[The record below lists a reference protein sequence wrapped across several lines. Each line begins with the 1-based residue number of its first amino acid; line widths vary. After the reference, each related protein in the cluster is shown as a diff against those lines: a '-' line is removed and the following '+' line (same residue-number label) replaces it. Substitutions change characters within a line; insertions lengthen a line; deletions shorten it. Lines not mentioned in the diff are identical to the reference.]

1 MADDVFTWLLWLS
14 PAMAAVPAS
23 KGLIHLFQLESYQF
37 GGFFLSLKRRWKQ
50 ELPPF
55 VLLSVL
61 AFVFSAGADAL
72 TPRAGY
78 WGPLLGALMTL
89 VAGLV
94 IGKLVHLRTKSLRSL
109 SYTARVKRLAA
120 SLAMVMAALA
130 LALRALLP
138 VMGAS
143 ALLPLF
149 SFLWLPLAALIV
161 LPLEEAIKAF
171 YQRDAMKILDRQTG
185 LIRIGITGSYGKT
198 SVKFFLDTLLKQRYS
213 VLATRGSFNTP
224 MGLTRVIRED
234 MLPSHRVILAEMG
247 ARHRADIRQLCRMVK
262 PRIGILTAVGPQH
275 LETFGSMERVMET
288 KYDLVRGLPED
299 GFAVFYND
307 GAIVKELYDKT
318 TSLDKAIAGRPGDDA
333 WAEDV
338 VSGYEGS
345 SFTLC
350 FGDGTRLPCRTELI
364 GEHNISNILLAAVT
378 ARHLGLTDTQ
388 LKRGIASLE
397 AVEARMKP
405 EKQQDGSMLINNAF
419 NANPQS
425 SRASLKLLSGF
436 PGRKIIVTP
445 GYIELG
451 AQEEAFHRAF
461 GENIAGVADLV
472 LLIGARHT
480 LPIREGLLSRG
491 FDEENIHTFPSF
503 PQARAYLDTICGEG
517 DVILYENDLPDQYSE
532 G

>member
-1 MADDVFTWLLWLS
+1 MYWLLWLS
-14 PAMAAVPAS
+14 PALAAVPAS

-37 GGFFLSLKRRWKQ
+37 GGFFLTLRRRWKL

-55 VLLSVL
+55 IILSAL
-61 AFVFSAGADAL
+61 AFAFCIGADAL
-72 TPRAGY
+72 AQRAGQ
-78 WGPLLGALMTL
+78 WILALGAFLTL
-89 VAGLV
+89 ASGLV
-94 IGKLVHLRTKSLRSL
+94 IGKLVHLRTKSLKSL
-109 SYTARVKRLAA
+109 SYTPRVKRLAA
-120 SLAMVMAALA
+120 SLSLVMTALA
-130 LALRALLP
+130 LILRAVLP

-149 SFLWLPLAALIV
+149 SFLWLALAALIV
-161 LPLEEAIKAF
+161 WPVEEAIKAL
-171 YQRDAMKILDRQTG
+171 YQRDAMKMLDRQKG

-234 MLPSHRVILAEMG
+234 MYPSHRVILAEMG
-247 ARHRADIRQLCRMVK
+247 ARHRFDIRQLCRMVK
-262 PRIGILTAVGPQH
+262 PQIGILTAVGPQH
-275 LETFGSMERVMET
+275 LETFGSIERVKET
-288 KYDLVRGLPED
+288 KYDLVRSLPAD
-299 GFAVFYND
+299 GFAVFYDD
-307 GAIVKELYDKT
+307 GAIVRELYDKT
-318 TSLDKAIAGRPGDDA
+318 TSPLKAIAGKPGDDA

-350 FGDGTRLPCRTELI
+350 FGDGTRLACETELI
-364 GEHNISNILLAAVT
+364 GEHNISNVLLAAVT

-388 LKRGIASLE
+388 LRRGIASLE

-405 EKQQDGSMLINNAF
+405 EKQRDGSMLINNAF

-425 SRASLKLLSGF
+425 SRASLSLLSAF

-461 GENIAGVADLV
+461 GENIARVADMV
-472 LLIGARHT
+472 LLIGAKHT
-480 LPIREGLLSRG
+480 LPIREGLLSQG
-491 FDEENIHTFPSF
+491 FEEDNIHTFANF
-503 PQARAYLDTICGEG
+503 PQARAYLDTFCGEG